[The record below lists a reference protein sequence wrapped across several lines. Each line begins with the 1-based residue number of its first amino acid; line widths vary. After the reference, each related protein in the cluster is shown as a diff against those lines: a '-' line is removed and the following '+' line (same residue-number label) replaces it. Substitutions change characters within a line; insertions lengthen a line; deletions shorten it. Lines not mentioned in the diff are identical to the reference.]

1 MRAFFLAL
9 IFTAASC
16 SSGNAPT
23 MMVRK
28 DMGSGLAICPDHPE
42 NCQGKCC
49 GSNCT
54 DTTIDANNC
63 GTCGNKCPAGLVCK
77 AGVCGC
83 LPSGVACGMGQSC
96 CPNTGCHSLDSD
108 VNNCGGCGSMFAC
121 GTGAKCMS
129 GKCVCG
135 GITCAAGQSCC
146 NGVCASTC
154 MSSSMPDMAM
164 GSSSNMPLCDCT
176 GLALTSNPLN
186 PSAPPDQCPVSHMC
200 VQKDCCAEDIPLAG
214 LGIPGIPPCNDPT
227 PCQTSLT
234 PQ

>member
-9 IFTAASC
+9 IVTAASC

-23 MMVRK
+23 MVRR
-28 DMGSGLAICPDHPE
+28 DMGSGSFICPDHPE

-49 GSNCT
+49 GSTCT
-54 DTTIDANNC
+54 DTMTDAYNC
-63 GTCGNKCPAGLVCK
+63 GTCGNKCPMGLVCK
-77 AGVCGC
+77 GGTCGC
-83 LPSGVACGMGQSC
+83 LPSGVACGMGQTC

-108 VNNCGGCGSMFAC
+108 VNNCGGCGSSFAC

-135 GITCAAGQSCC
+135 GVTCAAGQSCC

-154 MSSSMPDMAM
+154 MSSSTPDMAM
-164 GSSSNMPLCDCT
+164 SSGGTGPLCDCT
-176 GLALTSNPLN
+176 GLMLISNPFD
-186 PSAPPDQCPVSHMC
+186 PTAPPDQCPATHMC
-200 VQKDCCAEDIPLAG
+200 VKKDCCQEDLPLIG
-214 LGIPGIPPCNDPT
+214 LPGIPPCNDPT